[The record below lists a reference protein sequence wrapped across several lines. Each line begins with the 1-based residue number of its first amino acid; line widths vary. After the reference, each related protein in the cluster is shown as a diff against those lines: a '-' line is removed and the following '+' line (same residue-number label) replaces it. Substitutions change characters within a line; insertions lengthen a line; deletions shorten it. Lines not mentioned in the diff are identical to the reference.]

1 MKFFIEDDNGT
12 RTELVPTTGVAF
24 SRASATAGTAITSGH
39 FDNGVTPIDL
49 LAQTSKQYTTVGAGS
64 GPCKATIRVVP
75 GLPSIV
81 TATFGPAAGT
91 NFATM
96 HASIAGVPLPER
108 GDGIAGGM
116 LALGLNGAPG
126 ADINLTTGDHELV
139 IQNAAPGDM
148 GEKMVVFVIQP

>member
-12 RTELVPTTGVAF
+12 RTELVPTTGAAAF
-24 SRASATAGTAITSGH
+24 AAASGVSAAGH
-39 FDNGVTPIDL
+39 FDNDEPIDL
-49 LAQTSKQYTTVGAGS
+49 LAKTSQSRTTVGAGS

-75 GLPSIV
+75 GLPTIV
-81 TATFGPAAGT
+81 TAGFAPAAGT
-91 NFATM
+91 NFSPM

-108 GDGIAGGM
+108 GDGIAGGT

-139 IQNAAPGDM
+139 IQNASPGDM
-148 GEKMVVFVIQP
+148 QEKMVVFVIQP